1 MWILE
6 LIGGGS
12 DKPQWSV
19 LRHNGPMFPSE
30 YVPHLFIVI
39 VFVLLT
45 YMVGLIFH
53 SHKL

>member
-1 MWILE
+1 MLYNNIMKDLKEHWKE
-6 LIGGGS
+6 FVG
-12 DKPQWSV
+12 D
-19 LRHNGPMFPSE
+19 PSE

-53 SHKL
+53 SHNL

>member
-1 MWILE
+1 MKDLKQHWKDFV
-6 LIGGGS
+6 G
-12 DKPQWSV
+12 D
-19 LRHNGPMFPSE
+19 PSE

-53 SHKL
+53 SHNL